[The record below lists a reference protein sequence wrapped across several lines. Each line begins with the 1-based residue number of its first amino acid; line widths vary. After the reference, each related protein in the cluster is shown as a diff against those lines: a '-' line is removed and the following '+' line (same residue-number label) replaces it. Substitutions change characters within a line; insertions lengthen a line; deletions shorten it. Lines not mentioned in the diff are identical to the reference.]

1 MNNTQQL
8 AEYIVNTRYEDLPE
22 TVIAGMKSLIIDWF
36 GSALAGKEFYPIEL
50 FRNYAKLMGPND
62 GSSTIFGQKEKSSPY
77 FAAMVNGASGHVL
90 EQDDLHNSS
99 VFHPATVVF
108 PALLAAGED
117 FQISGKDFLL
127 AAIVGYEAGIRIGE
141 FLGRSHYRV
150 FHTTSTV
157 GSISA
162 AIAVGKMM
170 NFDVNTMLNLIGNAA
185 TQSAGLWAFLED
197 AADSKQLHTAK
208 ANANGILAAYMTREG
223 LKGATNAL
231 ESLQGLAKG
240 MSSDPNPNALI
251 DKLGSRYASIETS
264 FKYHASCRH
273 THPAGDAL
281 LALLAEE
288 SLSFEDIVSVTAYV
302 HQAAIDVL
310 GPVVDPKTVHQAKF
324 SMGTVMGLLAVHGK
338 AGLYEF
344 EQYALVD
351 PKVIDFRN
359 KVKMNF
365 DSEVDAAYPVEW
377 QGKVEVETEDGHR
390 YQYFLRYPKGDP
402 ENPLS
407 KKELE
412 EKFKQ
417 ILIFSKDER
426 LLNQSDEILQVLWN
440 LESLSHISELV
451 ELL

>member
-1 MNNTQQL
+1 
-8 AEYIVNTRYEDLPE
+8 
-22 TVIAGMKSLIIDWF
+22 
-36 GSALAGKEFYPIEL
+36 
-50 FRNYAKLMGPND
+50 
-62 GSSTIFGQKEKSSPY
+62 
-77 FAAMVNGASGHVL
+77 
-90 EQDDLHNSS
+90 
-99 VFHPATVVF
+99 
-108 PALLAAGED
+108 
-117 FQISGKDFLL
+117 
-127 AAIVGYEAGIRIGE
+127 
-141 FLGRSHYRV
+141 
-150 FHTTSTV
+150 
-157 GSISA
+157 
-162 AIAVGKMM
+162 MM